1 MRWRPQCGGCGA
13 GHACQFVKLYIESRD
28 KLRNMRTHNCPA
40 LQVITCDAVNNNWE
54 KSAQSTAP
62 PVYNLRIITKIEWL
76 FVEINLHKTFL
87 SDKVILWP
95 WKRTRPRRLSRT
107 QKAYFTYKH
116 RVFTHTW
123 SVLCDVLYQ
132 GRDSLVALFDYNCTP
147 HRPKTQILWVWL
159 ICARNVTWGVTRRV
173 TEIPCDRT
181 LSSSHY
187 SVSIVELKYFWVDT
201 MQTHYKIP
209 NVKITPATTGNE
221 ATTTTSTSVK
231 IN

>member
-1 MRWRPQCGGCGA
+1 MRWRPQCGGCGL

-123 SVLCDVLYQ
+123 SVLCDVARCRRLLETKQ
-132 GRDSLVALFDYNCTP
+132 ECWISIIKCPDFFLD
-147 HRPKTQILWVWL
+147 L
-159 ICARNVTWGVTRRV
+159 ISG
-173 TEIPCDRT
+173 
-181 LSSSHY
+181 LHY
-187 SVSIVELKYFWVDT
+187 IC
-201 MQTHYKIP
+201 I
-209 NVKITPATTGNE
+209 
-221 ATTTTSTSVK
+221 
-231 IN
+231 